1 MSISETN
8 AEREE
13 LITQVLSAR
22 ALSEIASAEQALSR
36 WLEQHPEDVG
46 LEDAFEQLSLLR
58 DCAEWLA
65 ENPTEAEM
73 AESTRRVRAQVYRAQ
88 TLGEIASARESVN
101 EWQRTYP
108 SNDRLKTE
116 ALFLDMLEDALTDGT
131 QDGSAIQAIQEQA
144 KTPAH
149 V

>member
-8 AEREE
+8 PEREE

-22 ALSEIASAEQALSR
+22 TLPEIASAEQSLR
-36 WLEQHPEDVG
+36 HWLEQHPEDVG
-46 LEDAFEQLSLLR
+46 LEDAFEQLSMLQ

-65 ENPTEAEM
+65 ENPAEAERV
-73 AESTRRVRAQVYRAQ
+73 ESARRVSAQVYRAQ
-88 TLGEIASARESVN
+88 TLGEIAPARGALDR
-101 EWQRTYP
+101 WRRDHP
-108 SNDRLKTE
+108 DDDRLNTE
-116 ALFLDMLEDALTDGT
+116 ALFLDLLEEALTDVERKDDHAT
-131 QDGSAIQAIQEQA
+131 SERA